1 MHLLK
6 KFKLTARKQK
16 NTSRFELAALLETK
30 PLKTVL
36 LLGFMAL
43 CLHAQKSFAKVID
56 KVVARVNN
64 EIILLS
70 DLESTRR
77 GMLAQEPSLKELS
90 AEQINDKV
98 IDQLIN
104 DKLVDQEIK
113 ARGFTPSESDVDAS
127 VTAVMQQNGMKSVD
141 ELKFALKQ
149 EGIAFEEYKKNLA
162 KQQAQGRLMAW
173 LIRPKLKGLS
183 KENIKKILEEKKQQQ
198 ASEKKD
204 NAFELYMLFKSKQNS
219 SDKAMQK
226 IDDKIKSLDDFIKQ
240 AKKHTEGPAPTEGG
254 YLGVVKKTDLKQN
267 ILEAAE
273 ALNAGQKSNII
284 EDENGYYILFLKDKR
299 YVDLE
304 ISDEMIEAYKQ
315 QEENKLLA
323 KAFERFVIDL
333 RRKANIQK
341 YL

>member
-1 MHLLK
+1 MHLLN
-6 KFKLTARKQK
+6 KFKL
-16 NTSRFELAALLETK
+16 NTLLYSS
-30 PLKTVL
+30 LSLVL
-36 LLGFMAL
+36 LSGGV
-43 CLHAQKSFAKVID
+43 SWAKVID

-77 GMLAQEPSLKELS
+77 GMLTQAPSLKELS
-90 AEQINDKV
+90 TQQINARV

-104 DKLVDQEIK
+104 DKLIDQEIK
-113 ARGFTPSESDVDAS
+113 KRGFTPSESDIDGS
-127 VTAVMQQNGMKSVD
+127 VAAVMQQNGMKNID

-149 EGIAFEEYKKNLA
+149 EGIEFEEYKKNLA

-173 LIRPKLKGLS
+173 LIRPKLKSLS
-183 KENIKKILEEKKQQQ
+183 KANIKKILEDKKQQQ

-204 NAFELYMLFKSKQNS
+204 NAFELYMLFKAKPTS
-219 SDKAMQK
+219 SLKEVQK
-226 IDDKIKSLDDFIKQ
+226 INNKIKNLDDFVKQ

-254 YLGVVKKTDLKQN
+254 YLGLVKKTDLKQN
-267 ILEAAE
+267 IMQAAE
-273 ALNAGQKSNII
+273 SLTPGQKSDVI
-284 EDENGYYILFLKDKR
+284 EDENGFYLLFLKDKQF
-299 YVDLE
+299 VDIE
-304 ISDEMIEAYKQ
+304 ISDAMVEAYKQ